1 MGLANVDSGFVGAAG
16 LAPAQR
22 CVFSGVPEASQL
34 PSARAFV
41 RQYKAAFKATPGVWG
56 VFSYDS
62 AKVLF
67 STIRKTRSTGYG
79 PLSRALRATRNAKGQ
94 TGPIS
99 IGPKTGYRTT
109 LPFLGIM
116 RVNGAGK
123 YVFAR

>member
-1 MGLANVDSGFVGAAG
+1 MC
-16 LAPAQR
+16 PR
-22 CVFSGVPEASQL
+22 RASCRRR
-34 PSARAFV
+34 AAFV
-41 RQYKAAFKATPGVWG
+41 RQYKAAFGATPGVWG

-62 AKVLF
+62 AKLLF
-67 STIRKTRSTGYG
+67 AAIRKTGGTAYA
-79 PLSRALRATRNAKGQ
+79 PLSRTLRATRNAKGQ

-99 IGPKTGYRTT
+99 IAPKTGYRTS